1 MADITMCLQSACPNA
16 PTCYRVQAPRDE
28 YLQSFA
34 KFQYKVTDKG
44 VLCADYIPTERSDA
58 NRKAKVLR

>member
-16 PTCYRVQAPRDE
+16 PTCYRVQAEVNPYR
-28 YLQSFA
+28 QSVARFD
-34 KFQYKVTDKG
+34 FKVTDKG